1 MIQSSLIRELPCIYK
16 RFIILEMTSRKKG
29 GLRGK
34 VKKKIN
40 DSNDQLLWPQLKQE
54 CKVDLERMHI
64 QKEDHLYV
72 NWMDDRAVI
81 GQKRKPSAQDN
92 FTVSKKM
99 RTSTSVEG
107 ESVGPTI
114 RPNSN
119 AKKKLTGV
127 KDDQIFVDFELG
139 KSRRISEINTLLRS
153 SGKNKQ
159 FSSLPPK

>member
-1 MIQSSLIRELPCIYK
+1 
-16 RFIILEMTSRKKG
+16 MTSRKKG
-29 GLRGK
+29 GLKGK
-34 VKKKIN
+34 VKKKI
-40 DSNDQLLWPQLKQE
+40 DYSDDQLLWPQLKQE
-54 CKVDLERMHI
+54 CKVDLERIRI

-81 GQKRKPSAQDN
+81 GQKRKQSAQDN

-99 RTSTSVEG
+99 RTSTTVDG

-119 AKKKLTGV
+119 AKKKTGV

>member
-34 VKKKIN
+34 VKKKI
-40 DSNDQLLWPQLKQE
+40 DYSDDQLLWPQLKQE
-54 CKVDLERMHI
+54 CKVDLERIRI

-81 GQKRKPSAQDN
+81 GQKRKQSAQDN

-99 RTSTSVEG
+99 RTSTTVDG

-119 AKKKLTGV
+119 AKKKTGV

>member
-1 MIQSSLIRELPCIYK
+1 
-16 RFIILEMTSRKKG
+16 MTSRKKG

-40 DSNDQLLWPQLKQE
+40 DSDDQLLLPQLKQE
-54 CKVDLERMHI
+54 CKVDLDRMHI

-81 GQKRKPSAQDN
+81 GQKRKHSAQDN
-92 FTVSKKM
+92 ITVSKKM
-99 RTSTSVEG
+99 RTSTRVEG
-107 ESVGPTI
+107 ESGGPTI

-119 AKKKLTGV
+119 AKKKIGV
-127 KDDQIFVDFELG
+127 KDDQIFIDFELG

>member
-1 MIQSSLIRELPCIYK
+1 
-16 RFIILEMTSRKKG
+16 MTSRKKG

-34 VKKKIN
+34 VKKKI
-40 DSNDQLLWPQLKQE
+40 DYSDDQLLWPQLKQE
-54 CKVDLERMHI
+54 CKVDLERMRI

-81 GQKRKPSAQDN
+81 GQKRKQSAQDN

-99 RTSTSVEG
+99 RTSVDG

-119 AKKKLTGV
+119 AKKKTGV

>member
-1 MIQSSLIRELPCIYK
+1 
-16 RFIILEMTSRKKG
+16 MTSRKKG

-34 VKKKIN
+34 VKKKI
-40 DSNDQLLWPQLKQE
+40 DYSDDQLLWPQLKQE
-54 CKVDLERMHI
+54 CKVDLERIRI

-72 NWMDDRAVI
+72 NWTYDRAVI
-81 GQKRKPSAQDN
+81 GQKRKQSAQDN

-99 RTSTSVEG
+99 RTSTSVDG

-119 AKKKLTGV
+119 AKKKTGV

>member
-1 MIQSSLIRELPCIYK
+1 
-16 RFIILEMTSRKKG
+16 MTSRKKG
-29 GLRGK
+29 GLKGK
-34 VKKKIN
+34 VKKKI
-40 DSNDQLLWPQLKQE
+40 DYSDDQLLWPQLKQE
-54 CKVDLERMHI
+54 CKVDLERIRI

-81 GQKRKPSAQDN
+81 GQKRKQSAQDN

-99 RTSTSVEG
+99 RTSTSVDG
-107 ESVGPTI
+107 ESKTI
-114 RPNSN
+114 N
-119 AKKKLTGV
+119 AKKKTGV

>member
-1 MIQSSLIRELPCIYK
+1 M
-16 RFIILEMTSRKKG
+16 
-29 GLRGK
+29 
-34 VKKKIN
+34 KKKI
-40 DSNDQLLWPQLKQE
+40 DYSDDQLLWPQLKQE
-54 CKVDLERMHI
+54 CKIDLERI
-64 QKEDHLYV
+64 RIPKEDHLYV

-81 GQKRKPSAQDN
+81 GQKRKQSAQDN

-99 RTSTSVEG
+99 RTSTSVDG

-119 AKKKLTGV
+119 AKKKTGV

>member
-1 MIQSSLIRELPCIYK
+1 
-16 RFIILEMTSRKKG
+16 MTSRKKG

-34 VKKKIN
+34 VKKKI
-40 DSNDQLLWPQLKQE
+40 DYSDDQLLWPQLKQE
-54 CKVDLERMHI
+54 CKVDLERIRI

-72 NWMDDRAVI
+72 NWMDDRGVI
-81 GQKRKPSAQDN
+81 GQKRKQSAQDN

-99 RTSTSVEG
+99 RTSTTVDG

-119 AKKKLTGV
+119 AKKKTGV

>member
-1 MIQSSLIRELPCIYK
+1 
-16 RFIILEMTSRKKG
+16 MTSRKKG

-34 VKKKIN
+34 VKKKI
-40 DSNDQLLWPQLKQE
+40 DYSDDQLLWPQLKQE
-54 CKVDLERMHI
+54 CKVDLERIRI

-81 GQKRKPSAQDN
+81 GQKRKQSAQDN

-99 RTSTSVEG
+99 RTSTSVDG
-107 ESVGPTI
+107 ESVGPI
-114 RPNSN
+114 IKPNSN
-119 AKKKLTGV
+119 AKKKTGV

>member
-1 MIQSSLIRELPCIYK
+1 
-16 RFIILEMTSRKKG
+16 MTSRKKG

-34 VKKKIN
+34 VKKKI
-40 DSNDQLLWPQLKQE
+40 DYSDDQLLWPQLKQE
-54 CKVDLERMHI
+54 CKVDLERIRI

-81 GQKRKPSAQDN
+81 GQKRKQSAQDN

-99 RTSTSVEG
+99 RTSTSVDG

-119 AKKKLTGV
+119 AKKKTGV

>member
-1 MIQSSLIRELPCIYK
+1 
-16 RFIILEMTSRKKG
+16 MTSRKKG

-34 VKKKIN
+34 VKKKI
-40 DSNDQLLWPQLKQE
+40 DYSDDQLLWPQLKQE
-54 CKVDLERMHI
+54 CKVDLERIRI

-81 GQKRKPSAQDN
+81 GQKRKQSAQDN

-99 RTSTSVEG
+99 RTSTTVDG

-119 AKKKLTGV
+119 AKKKTGV

>member
-1 MIQSSLIRELPCIYK
+1 
-16 RFIILEMTSRKKG
+16 MTSRKKG

-34 VKKKIN
+34 VKKKI
-40 DSNDQLLWPQLKQE
+40 DYSDDQLLWPQLKQE
-54 CKVDLERMHI
+54 CKVDLERIRI

-81 GQKRKPSAQDN
+81 GQKRKQSTQDN

-99 RTSTSVEG
+99 RTSTSVDG

-119 AKKKLTGV
+119 AKKKTGV

>member
-29 GLRGK
+29 GLKGK
-34 VKKKIN
+34 VKKKI
-40 DSNDQLLWPQLKQE
+40 DYSDDQLLWPQLKQE
-54 CKVDLERMHI
+54 CKVDLERIRI

-81 GQKRKPSAQDN
+81 GQKRKQSTQDN

-99 RTSTSVEG
+99 RTSTSVDG

-119 AKKKLTGV
+119 AKKKTGV

>member
-34 VKKKIN
+34 VKKKI
-40 DSNDQLLWPQLKQE
+40 DYSDDQLLWPQLKQE
-54 CKVDLERMHI
+54 CKVDLERMRI

-81 GQKRKPSAQDN
+81 GQKRKQSAQDN

-99 RTSTSVEG
+99 RTSTTVDG

-119 AKKKLTGV
+119 AKKKTGV

>member
-1 MIQSSLIRELPCIYK
+1 
-16 RFIILEMTSRKKG
+16 MTSRKKG
-29 GLRGK
+29 GLKGK
-34 VKKKIN
+34 VKKKI
-40 DSNDQLLWPQLKQE
+40 DYSDDQLLWPQLKQE
-54 CKVDLERMHI
+54 CKVDLERMRI

-81 GQKRKPSAQDN
+81 GQKRKQSAQDN

-99 RTSTSVEG
+99 RTSTSVDG

-119 AKKKLTGV
+119 AKKKTGV

>member
-1 MIQSSLIRELPCIYK
+1 
-16 RFIILEMTSRKKG
+16 MTSRKKG

-34 VKKKIN
+34 VKKKI
-40 DSNDQLLWPQLKQE
+40 DYSDDHLLWPQLKQE
-54 CKVDLERMHI
+54 CEVDLERIRI
-64 QKEDHLYV
+64 QKEGHLYV

-81 GQKRKPSAQDN
+81 GQKRKQSAQDN

-99 RTSTSVEG
+99 RTSTSVDG
-107 ESVGPTI
+107 ESVGLTI

>member
-34 VKKKIN
+34 VKKKI
-40 DSNDQLLWPQLKQE
+40 DYSDDQLLWPQLKQE
-54 CKVDLERMHI
+54 CKVDLERIRI

-81 GQKRKPSAQDN
+81 GQKRKQSAQDN
-92 FTVSKKM
+92 LTVSKKM
-99 RTSTSVEG
+99 RTSTTVDG

-119 AKKKLTGV
+119 AKKKTGV

>member
-40 DSNDQLLWPQLKQE
+40 DSHDQLLWPQLKQE

-72 NWMDDRAVI
+72 NWMDDSRAVI
-81 GQKRKPSAQDN
+81 GQKRKHSAQDN

-99 RTSTSVEG
+99 RTSASVDG
-107 ESVGPTI
+107 ESKTI
-114 RPNSN
+114 N
-119 AKKKLTGV
+119 AKKKTGV